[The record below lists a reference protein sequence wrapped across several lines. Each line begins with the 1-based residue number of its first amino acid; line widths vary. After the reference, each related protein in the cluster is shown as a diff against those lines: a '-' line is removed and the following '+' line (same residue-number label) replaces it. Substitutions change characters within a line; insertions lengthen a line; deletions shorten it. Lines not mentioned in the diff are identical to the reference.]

1 MKAFALFTVLTICFY
16 TTGCEVQSDI
26 TKKSLEKFQPTPT
39 PEKVVV
45 VEEPIDPA
53 DVATADTSVQG
64 PQIFISRA
72 TDKKKINCDKYNRVM
87 VNGNDHVVDIKGACS
102 QVMVNGNNNQV
113 TLNAA
118 GEIITNGTNNSVQY
132 SKYVNG
138 KKPTITDNSRV
149 NTITKSDRANFATT
163 KKER

>member
-1 MKAFALFTVLTICFY
+1 MKTFALLTALTICFY

-39 PEKVVV
+39 PEKVPV

-53 DVATADTSVQG
+53 DVVTADTAVQG

-87 VNGNDHVVDIKGACS
+87 VNGNDHVVEIKGACS
-102 QVMVNGNNNQV
+102 QLMVNGNNNQV

-118 GEIITNGTNNSVQY
+118 SEIITNGTSNTVQY

-149 NTITKSDRANFATT
+149 NTITKSDTAASATPA
-163 KKER
+163 K

>member
-1 MKAFALFTVLTICFY
+1 MKEFVLLTTLALSLY
-16 TTGCEVQSDI
+16 TTGCEVQSGI
-26 TKKSLEKFQPTPT
+26 TKKSLEKFDPTPT
-39 PEKVVV
+39 PERVVV

-53 DVATADTSVQG
+53 EVVTTDTSVQG

-87 VNGNDHVVDIKGACS
+87 VNGNDHVVEIKGACS
-102 QVMVNGNNNQV
+102 QLMVNGNNNQV

-118 GEIITNGTNNSVQY
+118 AEIITNGTNNSVQY

-149 NTITKSDRANFATT
+149 NTITKSDTATSAT
-163 KKER
+163 PKK